1 MIFPRN
7 GSSLSNCLLV
17 TAGVAVGAGATAFFR
32 PSREVMPFSA
42 ASAVPAELKA
52 PSARQP
58 ALGPRAGGSPSLTE
72 VLSQPPTGQK
82 SLSLHELGQQLA
94 GENPPSAMELAQG
107 IPGDADRLDFLRG
120 AITGWAA
127 TNPQA
132 ALAYAQ
138 AHFPAGQMQS
148 ESIRLA
154 IEAWAATD
162 PRAAFVWMEDN
173 LSGPQKEQA
182 MGTFAQSWARTAP
195 EKAAAWFTETG
206 STSQTLLTGLVTGW
220 AANDPAA
227 AIAWSSQLANPANQT
242 VGLTTAIGEL
252 ARQDPSK
259 AAAAAAPYLMESP
272 AANPPAGTSPE
283 PTTRAVPD
291 LATVLADIWGA
302 NDPAAA
308 AEWVAQLPPGAS
320 QIEAATTLATVWAAS
335 DIHAAVQWSEGFT
348 DPSLHS
354 AIVEHLATT
363 WGAIEPDKALAWLA
377 TQPAGIA
384 ANGIQGAYNSWA
396 STDPAGMQDWIAQ
409 LPPSL
414 SADQARR
421 SLGDVFSG
429 TDPVVALDLAR
440 NMYSPSAQADALN
453 RYYRSWQRKSPA
465 DANEWLNSEWASL
478 PVQARQ
484 RMKQ

>member
-17 TAGVAVGAGATAFFR
+17 TAGVAVGAGATAYFH
-32 PSREVMPFSA
+32 PSREVMRFSA
-42 ASAVPAELKA
+42 VSAELKA

-58 ALGPRAGGSPSLTE
+58 APGQRAGGRPSLAE
-72 VLSQPPTGQK
+72 VLSQLPAGQK
-82 SLSLHELGQQLA
+82 SLSLHGLGQQLA
-94 GENPPSAMELAQG
+94 GENPAGAMTVAQD

-127 TNPQA
+127 ANPQA

-138 AHFPAGQMQS
+138 AQFPAGQMQS

-154 IEAWAATD
+154 IEAWAVTD
-162 PRAAFVWMEDN
+162 PRAAFVWMEQN
-173 LSGPQKEQA
+173 LSGPQKEEA

-220 AANDPAA
+220 AATDPAA

-252 ARQDPSK
+252 ARQDPAK
-259 AAAAAAPYLMESP
+259 AAAAAEPFLMESP
-272 AANPPAGTSPE
+272 TANPPAGTSPE

-348 DPSLHS
+348 DPTLHS

-377 TQPAGIA
+377 TQPADVA

-409 LPPSL
+409 LQPSL

-429 TDPVVALDLAR
+429 TDPLAALNLAR
-440 NMYSPSAQADALN
+440 TMYSPSAQADALN
-453 RYYRSWQRKSPA
+453 RYYRSWQRQSPV
-465 DANEWLNSEWASL
+465 DANEWLTSEWASL

-484 RMKQ
+484 RMRE

>member
-7 GSSLSNCLLV
+7 GSLLSNCLLV
-17 TAGVAVGAGATAFFR
+17 TAGVAVGAWTTASFH
-32 PSREVMPFSA
+32 PSREVMPLSA
-42 ASAVPAELKA
+42 ASAVPAEPKA
-52 PSARQP
+52 PSARKP
-58 ALGPRAGGSPSLTE
+58 ALGPRAGGRPSLTE

-94 GENPPSAMELAQG
+94 GENPTSAMELAQG
-107 IPGDADRLDFLRG
+107 IPGDADRLDFVRG
-120 AITGWAA
+120 AMTGWAA

-138 AHFPAGQMQS
+138 SHFPAGQMQS
-148 ESIRLA
+148 ESVRLA
-154 IEAWAATD
+154 IEAWAVTD
-162 PRAAFVWMEDN
+162 PRAAYVWMEQN
-173 LSGPQKEQA
+173 LSGPQKEEA

-195 EKAAAWFTETG
+195 EKAAAWFAETG
-206 STSQTLLTGLVTGW
+206 NTSQTLLTGLVTGW
-220 AANDPAA
+220 AATDPAA
-227 AIAWSSQLANPANQT
+227 AIAWSSQLADRANQT

-252 ARQDPSK
+252 ARQDPAR
-259 AAAAAAPYLMESP
+259 AAAAALPFLTDAPT
-272 AANPPAGTSPE
+272 ADPPAGAPPE
-283 PTTRAVPD
+283 PTTPAVPD

-308 AEWVAQLPPGAS
+308 AEWVARLPPGAS

-335 DIHAAVQWSEGFT
+335 DINAAVQWSEGFT
-348 DPSLHS
+348 DPALHS

-384 ANGIQGAYNSWA
+384 ANGIQGAYNLWA

-409 LPPSL
+409 LQPSL
-414 SADQARR
+414 SAEQARR
-421 SLGDVFSG
+421 SLGDVVSG
-429 TDPVVALDLAR
+429 TDPLAALDLAR

-453 RYYRSWQRKSPA
+453 RYYRSWQRQSPA
-465 DANEWLNSEWASL
+465 DANEWLTSEWANL

-484 RMKQ
+484 RMKK